1 MITTNLPFIPSFENI
16 HDVIAELSRIR
27 EGYCR

>member
-1 MITTNLPFIPSFENI
+1 MIPTPQPLTSFEDI